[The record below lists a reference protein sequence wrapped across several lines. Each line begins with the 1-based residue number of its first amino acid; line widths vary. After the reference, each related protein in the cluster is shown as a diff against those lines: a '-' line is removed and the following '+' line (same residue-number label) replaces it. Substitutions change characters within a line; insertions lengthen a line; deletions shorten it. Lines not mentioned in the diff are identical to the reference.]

1 MKEIIRD
8 YRKAHSRTIFGYWIS
23 TAVIVGVFFLSGVIL
38 QRKTAIPAA
47 IVAAFLVG
55 LSCFLSFSVIVKEP
69 ARFKR
74 YFGELPPNER
84 EAVLAQYPKASKL
97 GVGRFMKE
105 YLIFYHER
113 KIELL
118 KFGEIKSVDDRGR
131 VLAIKC
137 LDDREIFMPVR
148 VGETSAIIMA
158 VFRSENPRIKFMI
171 DGKKVNFNKK

>member
-1 MKEIIRD
+1 
-8 YRKAHSRTIFGYWIS
+8 
-23 TAVIVGVFFLSGVIL
+23 
-38 QRKTAIPAA
+38 
-47 IVAAFLVG
+47 
-55 LSCFLSFSVIVKEP
+55 
-69 ARFKR
+69 
-74 YFGELPPNER
+74 
-84 EAVLAQYPKASKL
+84 
-97 GVGRFMKE
+97 MKE
-105 YLIFYHER
+105 YLIFYHDR

-158 VFRSENPRIKFMI
+158 VFRAENPRIKFMI